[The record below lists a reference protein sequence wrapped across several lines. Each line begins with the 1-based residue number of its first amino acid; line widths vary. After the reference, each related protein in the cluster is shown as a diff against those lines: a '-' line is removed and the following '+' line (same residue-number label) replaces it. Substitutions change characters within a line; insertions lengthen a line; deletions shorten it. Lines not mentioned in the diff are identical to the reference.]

1 MTYRHRVATVFLF
14 GFFLDLINMFIASI
28 AFPAISRALAVSV
41 SQLAWVSNAYILG
54 LTVVVPFSAWL
65 SERWG
70 AKRLFLLSLGL
81 FSLGALAAGLAN
93 SLSELILWR
102 TLQGMGGGLLIPL
115 GQALTWPLFQPHE
128 RAKLSAAVML
138 VGLLAPACSPAIGGL
153 LVEAFSWRWVFYA
166 SLPVA
171 LLTFCAGGAM
181 AERHPPSG
189 SPDSLS
195 STVAAGRS
203 PAALR
208 DADLPLRAGNVYWR
222 QRGGDVL
229 PATRHRDG
237 AGGNRCPDGALVA
250 GLVCRHHLYRQIF
263 QPLRP
268 RPLVVIG
275 CLLQAMGIML
285 LLKIDA
291 DSPLALLILA
301 FTLMGGGGSLCSSTA
316 QSSAFLHTPAEEMPD
331 ASALWNLNRQLSFFA
346 GSALLALLLRVF
358 PPAYAWQG
366 VFISAA
372 VITLLPLLF
381 CLRLNNRAI
390 IHRLHTTLE
399 KS

>member
-1 MTYRHRVATVFLF
+1 
-14 GFFLDLINMFIASI
+14 
-28 AFPAISRALAVSV
+28 
-41 SQLAWVSNAYILG
+41 
-54 LTVVVPFSAWL
+54 
-65 SERWG
+65 
-70 AKRLFLLSLGL
+70 
-81 FSLGALAAGLAN
+81 
-93 SLSELILWR
+93 
-102 TLQGMGGGLLIPL
+102 MGGGLLIPL

-171 LLTFCAGGAM
+171 LLTFVLAV
-181 AERHPPSG
+181 RWLNDTPPSG

-229 PATRHRDG
+229 PATRHRVG

-263 QPLRP
+263 QPLRA